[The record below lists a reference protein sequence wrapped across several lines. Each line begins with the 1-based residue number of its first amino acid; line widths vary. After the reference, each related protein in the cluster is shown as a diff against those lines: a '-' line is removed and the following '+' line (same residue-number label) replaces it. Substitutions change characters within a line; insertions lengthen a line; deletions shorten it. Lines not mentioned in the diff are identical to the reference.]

1 MNPPEPPIS
10 PPTTSATEPTPP
22 EAERQLRLFIAIP
35 LPGRVRKELERLR
48 SDLQKAFQFTKCE
61 PSWASPETFH
71 LTLRFLG
78 DTPEAKVEP
87 LAADLRAMIA
97 KCPAPQLRAYGLDVF
112 PDFQRPKVLW
122 TGMMERTDGLEPLQR
137 EIERIAVSNGF
148 DPERNDYLPHLT
160 LARFRRARGTNVVR
174 DIVGSHQG
182 FRGEPFTAAEII
194 LYQSHLGHSGAS
206 HEPLRRFAFA
216 EGRG

>member
-1 MNPPEPPIS
+1 MIPSEPSAPRPTSGAPETS
-10 PPTTSATEPTPP
+10 PPK
-22 EAERQLRLFIAIP
+22 AERELRLFIAIP
-35 LPGRVRKELERLR
+35 LPGRVRAELERLS

-78 DTPEAKVEP
+78 DTPESKIES
-87 LAADLRAMIA
+87 LASDLRSAIA
-97 KCPAPQLRAYGLDVF
+97 KREPPQLRAYGLDVF

-122 TGMMERTDGLEPLQR
+122 TGMMERTDGLEPLQH
-137 EIERIAVSNGF
+137 EIERIAVSQGF

-174 DIVGSHQG
+174 GIVQSHQG
-182 FRGEPFTAAEII
+182 FRGSPFTAAEVI
-194 LYQSHLGHSGAS
+194 LYQSHLGRSGVS
-206 HEPLRRFAFA
+206 HEPLQRFAFSP
-216 EGRG
+216 GK